1 MIVSRVFDV
10 IEWRRTETLQ
20 VQTVR
25 IHSKRRYPFRS
36 LDIATDNKNCP
47 ALVNM
52 RTIITIPKDLKKKL
66 EKIAKQDN
74 RSFNNLVIK
83 ILKDFVSNSSPT

>member
-1 MIVSRVFDV
+1 MAISQDKV
-10 IEWRRTETLQ
+10 
-20 VQTVR
+20 
-25 IHSKRRYPFRS
+25 
-36 LDIATDNKNCP
+36 
-47 ALVNM
+47 
-52 RTIITIPKDLKKKL
+52 RTIIIIPKDLKKEL